1 MNQAYQAHVTCEPC
15 QQTFVSSASFGIAI
29 ERFRRHDCVRVPDP
43 LANCK
48 PVDPAEIVA
57 RMSTARGGW
66 TKATLEEW
74 GVPWPPP
81 KGWRETCERLF
92 ARRPTRP

>member
-1 MNQAYQAHVTCEPC
+1 MNQRYEARVTCEPC
-15 QQTFVSSASFGIAI
+15 EQTFVSSASFGIAI
-29 ERFRRHDCVRVPDP
+29 ERFRKHECAGATDP

-48 PVDPAEIVA
+48 PVDPNEIVA

-66 TKATLEEW
+66 TRATLETW

-81 KGWRETCERLF
+81 QGWRARCEALWRN
-92 ARRPTRP
+92 PPS